1 MALVDDEA
9 GIEVAALEEV
19 VEPVAPAIELGDVA
33 GGEVHPRRIEHLQVA
48 VVDLGRAFIVQRR
61 LVVVVPLEQF
71 HDVEAGDDLLAVRL
85 QAVPGILALPT
96 ETAVEA
102 NSGSELAPRRSN
114 RAVRGR
120 KRFML
125 IRLIAE

>member
-1 MALVDDEA
+1 MTCSRS
-9 GIEVAALEEV
+9 GY
-19 VEPVAPAIELGDVA
+19 
-33 GGEVHPRRIEHLQVA
+33 
-48 VVDLGRAFIVQRR
+48 R
-61 LVVVVPLEQF
+61 LSQEF
-71 HDVEAGDDLLAVRL
+71 W
-85 QAVPGILALPT
+85 ALPT